1 MTSSQEQ
8 ISEVVQPPSGTIPLS
23 EITDRFENELRS
35 GSSSDPPEL
44 KRRADEPIQDTDMNH
59 EQEQRDGNGEN
70 GDGKDGDK
78 PSNYRT
84 RRCIRWAQG
93 NCHLGEACTFLH
105 SGEVGTH
112 FPCRNF
118 LNGYCPRGRLCDF
131 KHDYSMLPP
140 FGAPPMM
147 PFHPGVV
154 IPPLTKKSS
163 APCRHFEKGY
173 CSLGIACGF
182 QHTPGAAA
190 ATNLPANAKTTQC
203 RHFEKGFC
211 NLGENCGF
219 AHGEKEGSFKPTTSP
234 HGTQGTTATSNI
246 CRHYERGFCRLGQ
259 TCGFQH
265 PGYVPP
271 GPNGISSFDGFQG
284 SRVPYTQGP
293 DSNPYVN
300 PYTQPTASF
309 YQPYSP
315 YATPTLPPRQLIS
328 SLPGSPRRPGTEVC
342 RHWAKGYCQ
351 MDRKCGFLHP
361 AS

>member
-1 MTSSQEQ
+1 M
-8 ISEVVQPPSGTIPLS
+8 
-23 EITDRFENELRS
+23 
-35 GSSSDPPEL
+35 
-44 KRRADEPIQDTDMNH
+44 KRRADEEPEGGTQDTEMQ
-59 EQEQRDGNGEN
+59 QEQTQEGTGEDG
-70 GDGKDGDK
+70 K

-84 RRCIRWAQG
+84 RRCMRWAQG

-118 LNGYCPRGRLCDF
+118 LNGFCPRGRLCDF
-131 KHDYSMLPP
+131 KHDQGVLPP
-140 FGAPPMM
+140 FGATPMM

-154 IPPLTKKSS
+154 MPQISKKNA

-182 QHTPGAAA
+182 QHATGSA

-211 NLGENCGF
+211 TLGDGCAF
-219 AHGEKEGSFKPTTSP
+219 AHGEKEGSLKPAAASN
-234 HGTQGTTATSNI
+234 TSNI

-265 PGYVPP
+265 PGYAPP
-271 GPNGISSFDGFQG
+271 GLTSMASFDSFQG
-284 SRVPYTQGP
+284 QRPPFAQT
-293 DSNPYVN
+293 DNPYVN
-300 PYTQPTASF
+300 PYSQPAPSF
-309 YQPYSP
+309 YPPFSPYS
-315 YATPTLPPRQLIS
+315 TPALPPRQHQMPS
-328 SLPGSPRRPGTEVC
+328 TPVARRPGTEVC

-351 MDRKCGFLHP
+351 MDKKCGFLHM
-361 AS
+361 S